1 MSTSPA
7 PPVTAPEYC
16 PDIFEQLSKCERLL
30 TAKEVAGML
39 SISPKTIYSYVERD
53 MIPYYKIEANIRFR
67 ARDVA
72 KWLRDRASSRFD
84 TEAGAKAAAN
94 PVRRLTGDKMSE
106 RSGHE
111 VGAFGPSTYHPRNSR
126 AQSDRRNQPSRRD
139 VGFG

>member
-1 MSTSPA
+1 MHSGLLEIFMSTSLAPPA
-7 PPVTAPEYC
+7 PAPEYC
-16 PDIFEQLSKCERLL
+16 PDVFDQLSKCERLL

-84 TEAGAKAAAN
+84 VPEAVAKTAAN
-94 PVRRLTGDKMSE
+94 PVRRPTGDSQDL
-106 RSGHE
+106 
-111 VGAFGPSTYHPRNSR
+111 R
-126 AQSDRRNQPSRRD
+126 AIRP
-139 VGFG
+139 

>member
-1 MSTSPA
+1 MSTSPT
-7 PPVTAPEYC
+7 PTVPVPEYC
-16 PDIFEQLSKCERLL
+16 PDVFEQLSKCERLL

-84 TEAGAKAAAN
+84 VPEAGAKAAAN
-94 PVRRLTGDKMSE
+94 PVRRHTGDSQDVRAI
-106 RSGHE
+106 RS
-111 VGAFGPSTYHPRNSR
+111 
-126 AQSDRRNQPSRRD
+126 
-139 VGFG
+139 

>member
-7 PPVTAPEYC
+7 PPVPVPEYY

-67 ARDVA
+67 PRDVA

-84 TEAGAKAAAN
+84 VPEAGAKSAAN
-94 PVRRLTGDKMSE
+94 PVRMPTGDSQDVRAI
-106 RSGHE
+106 RS
-111 VGAFGPSTYHPRNSR
+111 
-126 AQSDRRNQPSRRD
+126 
-139 VGFG
+139 

>member
-1 MSTSPA
+1 MRQRHERNLLTILSGLLEIYMSTSPT
-7 PPVTAPEYC
+7 PTVPVAEYC
-16 PDIFEQLSKCERLL
+16 PDVFDQLSKCERLL

-84 TEAGAKAAAN
+84 MPEAVAN
-94 PVRRLTGDKMSE
+94 PVRRPTGDSQD
-106 RSGHE
+106 
-111 VGAFGPSTYHPRNSR
+111 VR
-126 AQSDRRNQPSRRD
+126 AIRP
-139 VGFG
+139 